1 MKNQFGKIMGVCLF
15 IGSFIGVAQ
24 TSNEGRV
31 IAKFTTD
38 PIQIDGILDEKVWAN
53 ADSISDF
60 YQYFPTDAQKAN
72 NQTIVKILYDA
83 NYLYLGAIAKSKG
96 NNFVVSSL
104 KRDFGGTSN
113 DNISFL
119 FDTFN
124 DGANAFVFGVT
135 PYGVQREGLVSG
147 GGADFNTTWD
157 NKWQVESK
165 MYDDYYVVE
174 VAIPFTS
181 LKFVEGSESWRFR
194 AYRWDL
200 QTNEQSTSTRV
211 PQNQLL
217 SSLAYMNELVFEKPL
232 GRSRTP
238 LTLIP
243 YVNALAEKDFVLDDS
258 NTTLKV
264 GGDAK
269 IAISNGMNLDITINP
284 DFSNVEVDDIFTNL
298 TRFEVFLPEKRQFFI
313 DNADLFS
320 NYGSGLDDRPFFSR
334 RIGIARDTLG
344 NRIENQILGGV
355 RLSGKLNQ
363 NWRLG
368 FLNLQTAADRTNEIS
383 SFNNSMIA
391 FQKKMFSRS
400 NLGFFLVNR
409 QTFDDYDFLDPNE
422 RYNRVVG
429 IDYDLASPDNTWTG
443 NFYVHKSFQPGDNKG
458 NFSTQTFLI
467 RNTRVWRFA
476 ADMVYVDEEYRA
488 DLGFVPR
495 KDIIK
500 NGLSAGRNFYPENS
514 AITRHSVNALSVLFW
529 RPTLNYQ
536 NTDQLFMLSWEA
548 AFKDQSTLE
557 AQVINNFIFLT
568 NPFDPTRTP
577 GAEPLPG
584 NEEYRF
590 NRGNLKYQSG
600 FTGLFTYGAQI
611 GAGEFFNGHSYNAT
625 VEAGFRFQPWV
636 QLNLALNYDGIRLP
650 DPYADADI
658 WLVSPRAEVTFTN
671 NLFWST
677 LIQYSNQ
684 RENIGINSRLQWRFA
699 PLSDWFLVYNDNY
712 FTGQFEPQY
721 RSINLKITYWL
732 NL

>member
-1 MKNQFGKIMGVCLF
+1 MKKVIREIIFGFFILSILF
-15 IGSFIGVAQ
+15 SYSQKQTDQITAHFIK
-24 TSNEGRV
+24 E
-31 IAKFTTD
+31 
-38 PIQIDGILDEKVWAN
+38 PIQLDGILDEQVWAT
-53 ADSISDF
+53 ADSLSNF
-60 YQYFPTDAQKAN
+60 QQYFPTDSQKAN

-83 NYLYLGAIAKSKG
+83 NHLYLGVIAKTEG

-104 KRDFGGTSN
+104 RRDFGGTSN

-124 DGANAFVFGVT
+124 DGANAFMFGVT
-135 PYGVQREGLVSG
+135 PYGIQREGLVSG

-165 MYDDYYVVE
+165 MYKDYYVVE
-174 VAIPFTS
+174 ATIPFTS

-200 QTNEQSTSTRV
+200 QTNEQSTSIPV

-217 SSLAYMNELVFEKPL
+217 SSLAYMNELVFEEPL

-243 YVNALAEKDFVLDDS
+243 YVNALAEKDFVLDNS
-258 NTTLKV
+258 NTTFKV

-269 IAISNGMNLDITINP
+269 IAVSNGMNLDITVNP

-363 NWRLG
+363 DWRLG
-368 FLNLQTAADRTNEIS
+368 FLNLQTAANRPNEIAS
-383 SFNNSMIA
+383 YNNSMLT

-400 NLGFFLVNR
+400 NLGFFMVNR

-429 IDYDLASPDNTWTG
+429 IDYDLASPDNVWTG
-443 NFYVHKSFQPGDNKG
+443 NFYVHKSFQPRDNKG

-467 RNTRVWRFA
+467 RNTRDWRFA
-476 ADMVYVDEEYRA
+476 ADLVYVNEEYRA

-514 AITRHSVNALSVLFW
+514 AITRHTISGLSLLFW
-529 RPTLNYQ
+529 RPTLNYK
-536 NTDQLFMLSWEA
+536 NTDQLFRLSWEA
-548 AFKDQSTLE
+548 AFKDQSTLQ
-557 AQVINNFIFLT
+557 AQVENNYIFLT

-577 GAEPLPG
+577 GEEALPG
-584 NEEYRF
+584 NTGYRF
-590 NRGNLKYQSG
+590 TQANVNYQSG
-600 FTGLFTYGAQI
+600 LTGLFTYSAEV
-611 GAGEFFNGHSYNAT
+611 GAGEFFNGQSYSAAI
-625 VEAGFRFQPWV
+625 EAGFRFQPWA
-636 QLNLALNYDGIRLP
+636 QISLALNYDGIRLP

-658 WLVSPRAEVTFTN
+658 WLISPKADVTFSK

-699 PLSDWFLVYNDNY
+699 PLSDLFLVYNDNY
-712 FTGQFEPQY
+712 FTGKFEPRY
-721 RSINLKITYWL
+721 RSINLKVTYWL